1 MRTNHRVSRLT
12 IAAMSGLVLPS
23 LLLATAI
30 PGGAVHADS
39 ARITAK
45 ATTYTVEDG
54 DTLYTIAR
62 QLGVTLV
69 DLLAVNDLEAN
80 SLILPG
86 ATLTV
91 PRAAPG
97 GAKAT
102 PAAGAAPVS
111 GSTKSK
117 APVSTPTKQLTY
129 TVQSNDG
136 LYTIAYRHGVSL
148 TALLDANDLTL
159 DDVVHPGTVLV
170 IPAGG
175 RAPATATT
183 VAPTT
188 TTTTT
193 TPAPKPAKNAA
204 TAAASATTYTVQS
217 NDGLYTIA
225 YRHGVSLTALLDAND
240 LTLDD
245 VVHPGTVL
253 VIPAGGRPPQ
263 PVAATTSAS
272 ANTANVIAVGAPS
285 ASIANT
291 GGGAAAT
298 TASSSRID
306 VVIAF
311 ARAQLGKPYR
321 FAAAGPDAFD
331 CSGLT
336 TAAYRQVGVYL
347 PQQSLM
353 QSARGTAVDWLT
365 EPIRPGDLVF
375 VNRSGTDF
383 IGHVGIAI
391 SSTMWIHAPREGDVV
406 RIGIIPKADK
416 IQAVRRYVAS

>member
-23 LLLATAI
+23 LLIVAAI
-30 PGGAVHADS
+30 PGGAVHAES
-39 ARITAK
+39 ARPSAK
-45 ATTYTVEDG
+45 ATTYTVENG

-69 DLLAVNDLEAN
+69 DLLAANDLEAN

-91 PRAAPG
+91 PRAATG
-97 GAKAT
+97 SAKAT
-102 PAAGAAPVS
+102 PATSAAPVS

-117 APVSTPTKQLTY
+117 ATVSTPTKQLTY

-136 LYTIAYRHGVSL
+136 FYTIAYRHGVSL

-183 VAPTT
+183 VAPATPA
-188 TTTTT
+188 TT
-193 TPAPKPAKNAA
+193 TPAPKPATNPA
-204 TAAASATTYTVQS
+204 TAAAAATTYTVQS

-240 LTLDD
+240 LTLDN

-263 PVAATTSAS
+263 PVAATTSAP
-272 ANTANVIAVGAPS
+272 ANTANVVAVAAPS

-353 QSARGTAVDWLT
+353 QSARGTAVDWRT